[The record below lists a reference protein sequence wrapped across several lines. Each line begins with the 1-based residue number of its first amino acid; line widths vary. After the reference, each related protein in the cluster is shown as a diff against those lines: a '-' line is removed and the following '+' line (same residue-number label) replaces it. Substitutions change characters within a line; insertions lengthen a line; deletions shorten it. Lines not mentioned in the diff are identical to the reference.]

1 MSLER
6 LDHIVAGAI
15 FDFAGFLTTRDE
27 RITLSAKDNAS
38 PAADAV
44 KAFLELRGVN
54 EKCEPFFQW
63 PARCGGGESSAAATA
78 LEILSSAMRDDPGYA
93 WSWHCNVACAAMDE
107 GAPHD
112 SANAAAARFMRA
124 AFGVDTTKP
133 PVAEQNRQEKSA

>member
-54 EKCEPFFQW
+54 EKCEPFF
-63 PARCGGGESSAAATA
+63 
-78 LEILSSAMRDDPGYA
+78 
-93 WSWHCNVACAAMDE
+93 
-107 GAPHD
+107 
-112 SANAAAARFMRA
+112 
-124 AFGVDTTKP
+124 
-133 PVAEQNRQEKSA
+133 PVAGALRWWRVIGRCDGSGDPFKRDAR